1 MPAETIL
8 EVKNISKSFKDGHS
22 TIEVLKDIT
31 FSIQKGEF
39 VAILGPSGS
48 GKSTLLSIIGAL
60 LTPSQGH
67 VNIEND
73 TITNYNSKQL
83 TKVRAQRIGFIFQS
97 ANLIPYLTVQ
107 DQLLLIQNMAKG
119 KRRSSDKKSLEL
131 LENLGLSHHRN
142 SYPRSLSGGEK
153 QRVAIARALMND
165 ANLILADE
173 PTASLDSEK
182 GRNVV
187 EMIACEVRNRQKAA
201 IMVTHDHR
209 MIDLCDRV
217 FYMQDGTLVENSK

>member
-107 DQLLLIQNMAKG
+107 DQLLLIQNMTKG
-119 KRRSSDKKSLEL
+119 KRRSSDKK
-131 LENLGLSHHRN
+131 
-142 SYPRSLSGGEK
+142 
-153 QRVAIARALMND
+153 A
-165 ANLILADE
+165 
-173 PTASLDSEK
+173 
-182 GRNVV
+182 
-187 EMIACEVRNRQKAA
+187 
-201 IMVTHDHR
+201 
-209 MIDLCDRV
+209 
-217 FYMQDGTLVENSK
+217 